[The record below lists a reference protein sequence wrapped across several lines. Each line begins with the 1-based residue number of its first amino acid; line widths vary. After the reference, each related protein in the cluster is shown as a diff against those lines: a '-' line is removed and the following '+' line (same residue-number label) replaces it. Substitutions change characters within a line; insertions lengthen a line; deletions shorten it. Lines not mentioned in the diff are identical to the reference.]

1 MLLIFHLKNNNKA
14 IFIIK
19 IRFTEERKQGTGIGH
34 WRTRIMTEPNIFT
47 QYLDKRKSLV
57 KNKKILQ
64 TSYTPDYL
72 PHRDDKINEIVEIVA
87 PSLNK
92 DKPSNILIIGKT
104 GTGKTAVIS
113 FIGKELKK
121 ADPEEENCSF
131 IYLNCEIVD
140 TPYGIL
146 YNIAN
151 HIISDP
157 SRKIPFTGWSTD
169 KILSELTSY
178 IDEKNKIFIIVL
190 DEIDRSFQKN
200 GDDIFYYLTSIND
213 KLENSTVA
221 IIGITNNTKFT
232 EFLSPRIKSR
242 LGEEKIIFPPY
253 NVEQLK
259 DILYDRAKEAFEDGI
274 LSDGVIPYCAA
285 LTAQEGGD
293 ARRAL
298 DLLRMSADIAERNGD
313 QIISEAHVKSAK
325 NKIEIDAVSEVV
337 KTLNIQSKMVLMS
350 IIRNSE
356 DGQTTMITGDVYS
369 TYKFLCEAT
378 GTSVITQRRVADLI
392 SELDMLGIV
401 HARVKS
407 FGRAGRTKEIELN
420 IPLNIVNN
428 LKADEIFKGLENYKS
443 SKQTTLM

>member
-1 MLLIFHLKNNNKA
+1 
-14 IFIIK
+14 
-19 IRFTEERKQGTGIGH
+19 
-34 WRTRIMTEPNIFT
+34 MTEPNIFT

-64 TSYTPDYL
+64 SSYIPENL
-72 PHRDDKINEIVEIVA
+72 PHRDDKINEIVEIIA

-104 GTGKTAVIS
+104 GTGKTAVLN

-121 ADPEEENCSF
+121 ADPAEENCSF
-131 IYLNCEIVD
+131 IYINCEIVD

-146 YNIAN
+146 YNIASQ
-151 HIISDP
+151 IIMDP
-157 SRKIPFTGWSTD
+157 KKNIPFTGWSSD

-178 IDEKNKIFIIVL
+178 IDEQNKIFIIVL

-213 KLENSTVA
+213 KLQNSTVS
-221 IIGITNNTKFT
+221 IIGITNNSKFT
-232 EFLSPRIKSR
+232 EFLSPRIRSR
-242 LGEEKIIFPPY
+242 LGEEKIVFPPY
-253 NVEQLK
+253 SVEQLQ
-259 DILYDRAKEAFEDGI
+259 DILNERAKEAFDKGI
-274 LSDGVIPYCAA
+274 LTDGVIPYCAA
-285 LTAQEGGD
+285 LTAQSGGD

-313 QIISEAHVKSAK
+313 TIISEAHVKSAK
-325 NKIEIDAVSEVV
+325 NKIEMDAVSEIV

-350 IIRNSE
+350 IVKNTE
-356 DGQTTMITGDVYS
+356 EGQNVMITGDVYS
-369 TYKFLCEAT
+369 TYKYLCEVT
-378 GTSVITQRRVADLI
+378 GTSIITQRRVADLI

-407 FGRAGRTKEIELN
+407 FGRAGRTKEIELSAPN
-420 IPLNIVNN
+420 IINI
-428 LKADEIFKGLENYKS
+428 LKSDDLFKDLENYKPP
-443 SKQTTLM
+443 KQTTLM